1 LCLGG
6 GGASWAGS
14 VVPTRPA
21 RGHGRSSWSVA
32 QLGRPEQG
40 ALERKPCLG
49 QRRADFL
56 GIGTPN
62 ACRGIRPFQCARPPP
77 CKLHDSN
84 LAAHSGASWV
94 VEVPSHS
101 KQGAL
106 IEFRTARAGGYHFM
120 CDHRADLI
128 MSRVSRDG
136 SEGRHW
142 RQRADTGRT
151 FQTGVKV
158 GLQRLVR
165 AVGARALVIDGV
177 APSPPGRDGRGA
189 RSRAQRARRFRPPW
203 PWWEAAYGPPSTV
216 QR

>member
-1 LCLGG
+1 
-6 GGASWAGS
+6 
-14 VVPTRPA
+14 
-21 RGHGRSSWSVA
+21 
-32 QLGRPEQG
+32 
-40 ALERKPCLG
+40 
-49 QRRADFL
+49 
-56 GIGTPN
+56 
-62 ACRGIRPFQCARPPP
+62 
-77 CKLHDSN
+77 
-84 LAAHSGASWV
+84 
-94 VEVPSHS
+94 
-101 KQGAL
+101 
-106 IEFRTARAGGYHFM
+106 M